1 VANLINQVFSPA
13 TYSTDNRLLLTLV
26 ISFFMPQ
33 SVEYYIKDF
42 LNYLQYQ
49 KRYSRHTII
58 SYETDL
64 TAFSHFL
71 QTQYGETSI
80 EDIKPAFI
88 RTWLASLKELGNTSK
103 TINRKISA
111 LKSFFKY
118 QLKKEILQISPM
130 EVISSPKNAKRL
142 PQFVDKKDIDTLFTY
157 VEFTDDWQG
166 ATERLILQIL
176 YNSGIRQAELINL
189 QQNQIDINNTS
200 IKVLGKGN
208 KERIIPISNQ
218 LKSSIQSYIKLK
230 KEQFPQDKEPCLL
243 INKKGKKL
251 YPRYVYDVVKKY
263 LSMVTTIDKKSP
275 HILRHSFATHLTN
288 NGADINAIKE
298 LMGHSSLAATQIYTH
313 NSIEKLKEAFKKAHP
328 KA

>member
-1 VANLINQVFSPA
+1 
-13 TYSTDNRLLLTLV
+13 
-26 ISFFMPQ
+26 MPQ
-33 SVEYYIKDF
+33 SVEFYIKDF

-64 TAFSHFL
+64 AAFSHFL
-71 QTQYGETSI
+71 HTQYGETGI
-80 EDIKPAFI
+80 ADIKPTFV
-88 RTWLASLKELGNTSK
+88 RTWLASLKEQGNTSK

-118 QLKKEILQISPM
+118 QLKKEVLLMSPM

-157 VEFTDDWQG
+157 VEFADDWQG
-166 ATERLILQIL
+166 ATDRLILQIL

-189 QQNQIDINNTS
+189 QQNQIDINNAS

-218 LKSSIQSYIKLK
+218 LKGSIQSYIKQK
-230 KEQFPQDKEPCLL
+230 KEQFPENKEPFLL
-243 INKKGKKL
+243 INKKGRKL

-263 LSMVTTIDKKSP
+263 LSLVTTIDKKSP